1 MINKYLRFG
10 SDDNMIRLLVNI
22 DKQIVDIQ
30 YRSPEI
36 QMIIGN
42 IGDSITRSALNGHQ
56 MDNTSLNNIVD
67 ESVQVDIH

>member
-42 IGDSITRSALNGHQ
+42 IDDSITRSALNGHQ